1 MYVAVSET
9 LLRIRNVNQKL
20 PYKYQDYSRMKA
32 RCQRAL
38 FLISTKTEK
47 IRIENIWTFW

>member
-1 MYVAVSET
+1 MYVAVSVT

-47 IRIENIWTFW
+47 IKIENIWTFW